1 MERSHFP
8 YWRQAGAVLSAGLL
22 ALVAACGGGSGST
35 MAGVTPPAANSVT
48 YSQGAIAGFG
58 SVIVNGVRW
67 DDSSATVTDDDGA
80 VHSQGDLKL
89 GMVVEINGGAVDH
102 GTGTGRALSI
112 AYGSEMQG
120 PIAAIDPTAA
130 TLTVLGQTIAVTPST
145 VFDDSIVG
153 GLSGLSVGQVVEVY
167 GLFDAAG
174 NRVVATRLEVKA
186 SATEYRLRGTVAGLD
201 PVAMTFMLGATL
213 IDYGSATLVPGS
225 LANGLQVK
233 VRMQTAQN
241 AAGAWVA
248 TSVRPVVRAMADH
261 NEAEVEGVVS
271 AWTSATDFEVNG
283 LKVDATT
290 ATFPQG
296 SDGVVLGAQVE
307 VKGAVVN
314 GVLVATQVSLED
326 SHPGG
331 GEHHPGREF
340 ELHGLIGSLDT
351 TAKTF
356 ALRGVTVSYAGSV
369 TFTNGSE
376 TQLANGARVEVKGSL
391 SSDMTQ
397 IDATR
402 IGFE

>member
-1 MERSHFP
+1 MIRSHFP
-8 YWRQAGAVLSAGLL
+8 DWRQAGAVLSAGLL
-22 ALVAACGGGSGST
+22 ALVAACGGGGSGT
-35 MAGVTPPAANSVT
+35 PMAGNPPAASSAS
-48 YSQGAIAGFG
+48 YSQGAITGFG

-67 DDSSATVTDDDGA
+67 DDSTATVTDDDGTVQPGSA
-80 VHSQGDLKL
+80 LKL

-102 GTGTGRALSI
+102 SMGTGHALSI

-120 PIAAIDPTAA
+120 PISAIDTAAA
-130 TLTVLGQTIAVTPST
+130 TLTVLGQTIAVTSST
-145 VFDDSIVG
+145 VFDESIAG
-153 GLSGLSVGQVVEVY
+153 GLDGLSVGQVVEVY

-186 SATEYRLRGTVAGLD
+186 SATEYRLRGTVASLD
-201 PVAMTFMLGATL
+201 PVAKTFMLGATL
-213 IDYGSATLVPGS
+213 VDYGSATLVPAS

-233 VRMQTAQN
+233 VRLQTAQN

-248 TSVRPVVRAMADH
+248 NTVRTVVRGLADH
-261 NEAEVEGVVS
+261 SEAEVEGVVT
-271 AWTSATDFEVNG
+271 AWTSASDFELNG
-283 LKVDATT
+283 LKVDATN

-314 GVLVATQVSLED
+314 GVLVATQVNVED
-326 SHPGG
+326 
-331 GEHHPGREF
+331 EHHGAGHPGREF
-340 ELHGLIGSLDT
+340 ELHGTIGGLDT

-376 TQLANGARVEVKGSL
+376 AQLANGARIEVKGSL
-391 SSDMTQ
+391 SSDLTR

-402 IGFE
+402 ISFE